1 MAKDEDNSLDTSEQE
16 SAVFKNLGE
25 MLKEM
30 ENKPNERRKYFVNLM
45 SLVKTLKSDTKKNAK
60 LLESKLNDLKTRVDK
75 NTANVT
81 KAKESKPGKQVTKPS
96 VVEKIVASG
105 TPKKTTSIL
114 GKLITPTNVAQ
125 PKKPTNIIDK
135 FITTLGKSS
144 KKPADDKSNLYLI
157 KLVQQGNVQILKKLS
172 VINTN
177 SLSILKT
184 LKIKPA
190 KGGMEDKS
198 SGLFSGLKEHLGKLF
213 SGSKDKGKKE
223 KPQADASKGILSGIG
238 KMFSG
243 LSGMLKGPLKMVGF
257 LGKMVKG
264 LFSKVFDILTSLIP
278 GVGWLKFLLSPTGLM
293 IISFVSGL
301 LKRPIMWLWDK
312 IKPLWENV
320 IKPIWEYAI
329 KPALNF
335 ITDTV
340 WPWFKDV
347 LQVAVDGLLKFK
359 DWLEYKGWPAL
370 QRFFSA
376 DYWKDVGEK
385 FMDWG
390 KTLAL
395 NIGIAFDKM
404 VLKLY
409 EGLGN
414 VPIIGKY
421 FKGKAEEKEKA
432 IKEKEQQ
439 VALLDKKS
447 ELKAELDKI
456 RTELQDKQFET
467 AQAIRA
473 ATNDEEKAA
482 LAQQLK
488 VAELEA
494 NKRSML
500 KTAELEDIRTG
511 GTGQLNDKQIN
522 VITSKINEEIY
533 ASTKKLEELTSAIDA
548 KESKAEV
555 ATVTESKAQ
564 MAAQTQVQASAQSA
578 TDATKNNE
586 LLQQV
591 SAKLDESTKYAKQ
604 AAENKPSQNNVTL
617 INNNNNQRNT
627 IMNAKANTSYGPSP
641 NSYASA
647 NF

>member
-25 MLKEM
+25 MLKEI

-135 FITTLGKSS
+135 FITTFSKSS

-177 SLSILKT
+177 SVSILKT

-190 KGGMEDKS
+190 KGSMEDKS
-198 SGLFSGLKEHLGKLF
+198 SGLFSGLKERFGKIF
-213 SGSKDKGKKE
+213 SGSKDKDKKE
-223 KPQADASKGILSGIG
+223 KPAADASKGLLSGIG

-293 IISFVSGL
+293 IISFVSGF
-301 LKRPIMWLWDK
+301 LKRPIMKLWS
-312 IKPLWENV
+312 
-320 IKPIWEYAI
+320 YI
-329 KPALNF
+329 KPAVDL
-335 ITDTV
+335 ITDTI
-340 WPWFKDV
+340 WPWFQKV
-347 LQVAVDGLLKFK
+347 LMIAVDGLLAFK

-390 KTLAL
+390 AR
-395 NIGIAFDKM
+395 IGLSIGLAFDKM

-409 EGLGN
+409 EGLSE
-414 VPIIGKY
+414 VPLIGDY
-421 FKGKAEEKEKA
+421 FKGKAATKKLDIAES
-432 IKEKEQQ
+432 EQKI
-439 VALLDKKS
+439 VKLEKKS
-447 ELKAELDKI
+447 ELKAEIDKI
-456 RTELQDKQFET
+456 RSDLQDKQYEL
-467 AQAIRA
+467 AQAQRK
-473 ATNDEEKAA
+473 ATSEQEKAA
-482 LAQQLK
+482 LAQEAKL
-488 VAELEA
+488 VELEA
-494 NKRSML
+494 TKQMEL
-500 KTAELEDIRTG
+500 KKAQVEDIRVG
-511 GTGQLNDKQIN
+511 GTGELNDKQIN
-522 VITSKINEEIY
+522 VLTSKINEEIY
-533 ASTKKLEELTSAIDA
+533 ANTKKLEELSAAIPRKTESKVVVA
-548 KESKAEV
+548 TITESKAEV
-555 ATVTESKAQ
+555 
-564 MAAQTQVQASAQSA
+564 AAQTQVQATAQVSSDSANMA
-578 TDATKNNE
+578 KNFQA
-586 LLQQV
+586 L
-591 SAKLDESTKYAKQ
+591 SAKLDENNKFAKR

-617 INNNNNQRNT
+617 INNNNQQNT
-627 IMNAKANTSYGPSP
+627 VMSNKANMSYSTSP
-641 NSYASA
+641 NSYTSSTIS
-647 NF
+647 

>member
-25 MLKEM
+25 MLKEI

-177 SLSILKT
+177 SVSILKT

-198 SGLFSGLKEHLGKLF
+198 SGLFSGLKERFGKIF

-293 IISFVSGL
+293 IISFVSGF
-301 LKRPIMWLWDK
+301 LKRPIMKLWS
-312 IKPLWENV
+312 
-320 IKPIWEYAI
+320 YI
-329 KPALNF
+329 KPAVDL
-335 ITDTV
+335 ITDTI
-340 WPWFKDV
+340 WPWFQKV
-347 LQVAVDGLLKFK
+347 LMIAVDGLLAFK

-390 KTLAL
+390 ARIGL
-395 NIGIAFDKM
+395 NIGLAFDKM

-409 EGLGN
+409 EGLSE
-414 VPIIGKY
+414 VPLIGDY
-421 FKGKAEEKEKA
+421 FKGKAATKKLDIAES
-432 IKEKEQQ
+432 EQKI
-439 VALLDKKS
+439 VKLEKKS
-447 ELKAELDKI
+447 ELKAEIDKI
-456 RTELQDKQFET
+456 RSDLQDKQYEL
-467 AQAIRA
+467 AQAQRK
-473 ATNDEEKAA
+473 ATSEQEKAA
-482 LAQQLK
+482 LAQEAKL
-488 VAELEA
+488 VELEA
-494 NKRSML
+494 TKQMEL
-500 KTAELEDIRTG
+500 KKAQVEDIRVG
-511 GTGQLNDKQIN
+511 GTGELNDKQIN
-522 VITSKINEEIY
+522 VLTSKINEEIY
-533 ASTKKLEELTSAIDA
+533 ASTKRLEELSAAIPQKTESKVVVA
-548 KESKAEV
+548 TITESKAEV
-555 ATVTESKAQ
+555 
-564 MAAQTQVQASAQSA
+564 AAQTQVQATAQVSSDSANMA
-578 TDATKNNE
+578 KNFQA
-586 LLQQV
+586 L
-591 SAKLDESTKYAKQ
+591 SAKLDENNKFAKR
-604 AAENKPSQNNVTL
+604 AAENKLSQNNVTL
-617 INNNNNQRNT
+617 INNNNQQNT
-627 IMNAKANTSYGPSP
+627 VMSNKANMSYSTSP
-641 NSYASA
+641 NSYTSSTIS
-647 NF
+647 